1 MSEQLT
7 PVTPEVEQTIS
18 TGRSGPHFALRIL
31 WYLFIGWW
39 LTGISLA
46 VGYVAGLTIIG
57 LPLAFWIFNR
67 TGTILTLR
75 PRTQTTTIT
84 VSGGVA
90 TVTREHQKQRSLLLR
105 AIYFVLIGWWAAL
118 VWMIVAYFIC
128 LTIIGIP
135 IGIMM
140 LNRLPEI
147 YTLHRN

>member
-7 PVTPEVEQTIS
+7 PVSPETTQTV
-18 TGRSGPHFALRIL
+18 TTARSGPHFLLRVL
-31 WYLFIGWW
+31 WYLLIGWW

-75 PRTQTTTIT
+75 PRTQTTTT
-84 VSGGVA
+84 TESGGV
-90 TVTREHQKQRSLLLR
+90 TSITQEHRKQRSLLLR

-118 VWMIVAYFIC
+118 LWMIVAYLIT